1 MRLLPPFLP
10 PSFSSS
16 PSFSL
21 RWGCQCGLDITRL
34 GRHAGRG
41 AKLKTA
47 AETNTSAKMTRLGYV
62 NPPPHFSP
70 LLSHPLSLFPSHSFS
85 LVHSPCLPLSL
96 PECCSLL
103 SSCLSAVF
111 FPPHKNQRGCVCVC
125 SKCPSWVY
133 SGFMKSTK
141 GISSSDSMWVHG
153 FMSTITAVKNN
164 NNTRRYFG
172 EGGPVGAPSNSEWG
186 HFNRGLEAFPLVL
199 GTPYVLPLLTLQQTH
214 PNRSRSP
221 PLISPHKSCS

>member
-1 MRLLPPFLP
+1 MSIPPLTFP
-10 PSFSSS
+10 CCYPTHS
-16 PSFSL
+16 PSFPPTHSL
-21 RWGCQCGLDITRL
+21 WFILPVSLCLCQN
-34 GRHAGRG
+34 
-41 AKLKTA
+41 A
-47 AETNTSAKMTRLGYV
+47 ALYC
-62 NPPPHFSP
+62 
-70 LLSHPLSLFPSHSFS
+70 HPAYQLF
-85 LVHSPCLPLSL
+85 
-96 PECCSLL
+96 
-103 SSCLSAVF
+103 F
-111 FPPHKNQRGCVCVC
+111 FPLTKTSVGVCVC

>member
-34 GRHAGRG
+34 RRHAGRG

-62 NPPPHFSP
+62 NPPP
-70 LLSHPLSLFPSHSFS
+70 SLFP
-85 LVHSPCLPLSL
+85 VVIPPTLPLSL
-96 PECCSLL
+96 PLILSGSFSLSPSVSARML
-103 SSCLSAVF
+103 LFIVILLISCFF
-111 FPPHKNQRGCVCVC
+111 FPLTKTSVGVCVC